1 MIKRLLGES
10 PYLPSEEEE
19 DEYID
24 TISAEQEQRQEDYAE
39 YLFSGEW
46 KSIKT
51 RVLDRDSHRCSH
63 CSNVHSLEVHHMR
76 YIPRWRELNGEISH
90 LITLCSGC
98 HEKAHQS

>member
-24 TISAEQEQRQEDYAE
+24 RTSAEQEQRQQDYEE
-39 YLFSGEW
+39 YLLSAEW
-46 KSIKT
+46 ELTRT
-51 RVLDRDSHRCSH
+51 RVLGRDSHRCSH
-63 CSNVHSLEVHHMR
+63 CSNVSSLQIHHMR

-98 HEKAHQS
+98 HEKTHQS